1 MLFCKYI
8 YIYSSELLNQY
19 GKSNKAYKKN
29 NNLNIGNGSSTSE
42 RNCQDAEMK
51 GITLILK

>member
-1 MLFCKYI
+1 M
-8 YIYSSELLNQY
+8 NQY